1 MHPDRD
7 YYPTQL
13 QNLWG
18 APNWGLK
25 FSNLW
30 LSCVDKFQ
38 AKSGSSLSVWLW
50 FKRDETLANSS
61 IKQSTQQSK
70 AKPSKAKAQGK
81 KKNKERGPKSEPE
94 KKTWCLVLKD
104 VLLAWRIYPSSLLR
118 WRCAC
123 LVLKDVLLAWRIY
136 RSSLL
141 RWRYA
146 LHALFICSSSH
157 SHHRHYACT
166 LPLSKSV
173 PVLLDSF
180 DFEKNLQFW
189 FLFGGFTEDR
199 TSFAV

>member
-70 AKPSKAKAQGK
+70 AKPSQATGGK
-81 KKNKERGPKSEPE
+81 KEQRERTQVRARKKDMMFGIKRRFTRPENLPVKSTKVEMGMFGI
-94 KKTWCLVLKD
+94 KRRF
-104 VLLAWRIYPSSLLR
+104 LLAWRIYPSSTK
-118 WRCAC
+118 
-123 LVLKDVLLAWRIY
+123 VE
-136 RSSLL
+136 
-141 RWRYA
+141 
-146 LHALFICSSSH
+146 ICS
-157 SHHRHYACT
+157 ACFIY
-166 LPLSKSV
+166 
-173 PVLLDSF
+173 LLF
-180 DFEKNLQFW
+180 V
-189 FLFGGFTEDR
+189 T
-199 TSFAV
+199 